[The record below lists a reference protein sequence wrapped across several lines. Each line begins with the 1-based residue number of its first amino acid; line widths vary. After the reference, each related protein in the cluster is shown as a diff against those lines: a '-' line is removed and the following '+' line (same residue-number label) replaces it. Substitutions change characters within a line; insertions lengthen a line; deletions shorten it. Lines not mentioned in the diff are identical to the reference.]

1 MHGVI
6 EKLNFFVVLRIHL
19 ILGYI
24 LFGVFLL
31 NLVDRDLA
39 SCCI

>member
-24 LFGVFLL
+24 LFGVYLL

-39 SCCI
+39 SYCI

>member
-6 EKLNFFVVLRIHL
+6 DKLNFFVVLRIHL
-19 ILGYI
+19 IWGYI
-24 LFGVFLL
+24 LLGIYLL

-39 SCCI
+39 SYCI